1 MAGIGLG
8 GMSSAA
14 LTSPVSHNQ
23 MQSQSAPSAAKIMVE
38 LRNQKAIDFALMME
52 PGRHHGAPPG
62 SYFKKNQ
69 RQIRLAR
76 RRKHAAGHKK
86 AFC

>member
-1 MAGIGLG
+1 MAGLGIG
-8 GMSSAA
+8 GMSHATFSSPIPLHQQQQRSDIKIAA
-14 LTSPVSHNQ
+14 DNIRFTNITLAMNRAGNSN
-23 MQSQSAPSAAKIMVE
+23 
-38 LRNQKAIDFALMME
+38 
-52 PGRHHGAPPG
+52 GAPPG
-62 SYFKKNQ
+62 SYRKKNQ

>member
-1 MAGIGLG
+1 MAGLGIG
-8 GMSSAA
+8 GMSHAA
-14 LTSPVSHNQ
+14 TSSSIPLHQQQQRSDV
-23 MQSQSAPSAAKIMVE
+23 KIAFDNSRFTDIM
-38 LRNQKAIDFALMME
+38 LAMNRAGHSSG
-52 PGRHHGAPPG
+52 PPPG
-62 SYFKKNQ
+62 SYRKKNQ